1 MSEKDLTAGVL
12 ADLAQDIKDQCANA
26 DPGVVVVAGAL
37 LLLAQAQLRTA
48 GAVRMLGSGDAETSG
63 RGAIEDLTAHL
74 GEKTGEIADA
84 LRDGLGEIAEAIR
97 AHGAR

>member
-1 MSEKDLTAGVL
+1 MSLTAVDL
-12 ADLAQDIKDQCANA
+12 ISVAEDIADRCAGA
-26 DPGVVVVAGAL
+26 DPSSTVVAGAL

-48 GAVRMLGSGDAETSG
+48 GEVRMLGGGDAETS

-74 GEKTGEIADA
+74 GDKTGEIADA

-97 AHGAR
+97 SHGAR

>member
-1 MSEKDLTAGVL
+1 MTAGDL
-12 ADLAQDIKDQCANA
+12 ADVAQDIRDRCAHYA
-26 DPGVVVVAGAL
+26 DPGSVVVAGAL
-37 LLLAQAQLRTA
+37 LLLAQAQLRIA
-48 GAVRMLGSGDAETSG
+48 GEVRMLGSGDAETSG